1 MIAHN
6 SSKQGGELGRQNNQ
20 VLSGGPIYQ
29 RRVHFISRRA
39 IGITH
44 GGPSRRLRF
53 IVRFD
58 PPSSRSSLDRTRLL
72 PLRVLGLVWV
82 TVNGQRSAE
91 QTVTTQDRPRHLIML
106 QRTRARRKQHEWAE
120 NNTRTMRSSDGTQAV
135 KTMPHRRIEVE
146 AEHRLSGPPV
156 KRAIGLPGELGSSQP
171 LRSRPGISTSAFR
184 SHLRNNIFLPIPL
197 ALPPG
202 YDNASVSIGRIRL
215 WSLIARFRLVLKY
228 AH

>member
-1 MIAHN
+1 M
-6 SSKQGGELGRQNNQ
+6 GRQNNQ

-120 NNTRTMRSSDGTQAV
+120 NNTRTMRSSE
-135 KTMPHRRIEVE
+135 PRPSRRCRTD
-146 AEHRLSGPPV
+146 ASRSKRNTACLARQSNAPSGFPENWAHPSPCAHA
-156 KRAIGLPGELGSSQP
+156 R
-171 LRSRPGISTSAFR
+171 AFR
-184 SHLRNNIFLPIPL
+184 RRHFDRIYATIF
-197 ALPPG
+197 
-202 YDNASVSIGRIRL
+202 SF
-215 WSLIARFRLVLKY
+215 RFRWLYPQDTTTRV
-228 AH
+228 